1 MRNFSLSI
9 IATSLLIIGCS
20 STHTVTM
27 SVQEPAVV
35 DLPSTM
41 EKVGVIN
48 RNQPAEKSGVLETV
62 DQVFSVKG
70 PELDKMGAAATIN
83 GLLEEFSKNDRFD
96 VLKQPEIKQTENTA
110 YGVFPAPMT
119 WEMIDQICRD
129 HGLDGLFSLEYYDT
143 DSAIDYSSQRVTIE
157 GPGGLEIPAL
167 EHHATVQTTIKTG
180 WRIYDNTGRNMI
192 DEYVITET
200 ITTSGKGVNPVE
212 AAKAV
217 TGRKEAVQTVSG
229 NIGREYAQSI
239 LPYWTRV
246 SRDYYVKGSENF
258 KIARR
263 RAQTGNWD
271 GAADLW
277 LMEIDHQKPKIAG
290 RAHYNMA
297 IINEING
304 NLDEAI
310 EWARIAYEDYGDK
323 RALRYLRTL
332 QDRQSRMER
341 LRRQQY

>member
-1 MRNFSLSI
+1 MRNFSLPI

-20 STHTVTM
+20 STNTVTM

-35 DLPSTM
+35 DLPSHM
-41 EKVGVIN
+41 DKVGVIN
-48 RNQPAEKSGVLETV
+48 RNLTAEKPGVMETI

-70 PELDKMGAAATIN
+70 PELDSIGATTTIN
-83 GLLEEFSKNDRFD
+83 GLLEELSKNDRFD
-96 VLKQPEIKQTENTA
+96 VLKQPEIEQTENPA
-110 YGVFPAPMT
+110 YDVFPAPMS
-119 WEMIDQICRD
+119 WETIDQICREE
-129 HGLDGLFSLEYYDT
+129 GLDGLFSLEYYDT
-143 DSAIDYSSQRVTIE
+143 DSNIDYTSRRVTIE
-157 GPGGLEIPAL
+157 GPAGIEIPAL

-180 WRIYDNTGRNMI
+180 WRIYDNTGRNII
-192 DEYVITET
+192 DEYVMAET
-200 ITTSGKGVNPVE
+200 ITTSGKGINPVE

-246 SRDYYVKGSENF
+246 RRDYYVKGNDNF
-258 KIARR
+258 KIAKR

-277 LMEIDHQKPKIAG
+277 LMETENRKPKIAG

-304 NLDEAI
+304 DLDEAI
-310 EWARIAYEDYGDK
+310 EWASIAYEDFGDK

-332 QDRQSRMER
+332 QNRQTRMER
-341 LRRQQY
+341 LRRQQD